1 MSFYVT
7 LRAGSEGRNMMIC
20 KNIVFCQYL
29 EGHLLVALGDHEMC
43 HVGEN
48 NAISRSLEHEHEHNI
63 ISLWTECMYIYL
75 CIIIYSYAL
84 CVEFVVL

>member
-1 MSFYVT
+1 MN
-7 LRAGSEGRNMMIC
+7 EGMMIW

-48 NAISRSLEHEHEHNI
+48 NAISRSLEREHERNVDGGFPDI
-63 ISLWTECMYIYL
+63 LTTRMVIALL
-75 CIIIYSYAL
+75 CGNL
-84 CVEFVVL
+84 